1 MSDELQVQPQAGL
14 QVQGSPTF
22 QQIGSGNTQIGY
34 IGQQIN
40 NITMGGIPQVIRP
53 ANPNYEYYNL
63 FVIDQ
68 EKLDSLVAIPRKHSL
83 NDYTAEDVR
92 KIYALPQ
99 LAAAEEIK
107 RLPSLFVIRN
117 HYGNHTISDQRA
129 GYGYIV
135 DIVQKSDTIVVTASI
150 SHVIRQEKLN
160 LLEKELQLL
169 SAPENNELDA
179 VHWAIKRVNLP
190 QLIQEKKLIEIMD
203 LL

>member
-22 QQIGSGNTQIGY
+22 QQTGSGNTQIGY

-40 NITMGGIPQVIRP
+40 NITMGVIPQVIRP

-68 EKLDSLVAIPRKHSL
+68 EQLDSLVAIPRRHSL
-83 NDYTAEDVR
+83 NDYTVEDVR

-117 HYGNHTISDQRA
+117 RYGNHTISDQRA

-190 QLIQEKKLIEIMD
+190 QLIQEKKLIEIID

>member
-1 MSDELQVQPQAGL
+1 MSDELQVQTPTGL

-22 QQIGSGNTQIGY
+22 QQTGSGNTQIGY

-40 NITMGGIPQVIRP
+40 YITMGGMPQPIRP
-53 ANPNYEYYNL
+53 VNPNYEYYNL

-68 EKLDSLVAIPRKHSL
+68 EQMDSLDPKKKIPAS
-83 NDYTAEDVR
+83 DYTAEEVR
-92 KIYALPQ
+92 KIYALPG

-117 HYGNHTISDQRA
+117 RFGNHTIPDQCA

-135 DIVQKSDTIVVTASI
+135 DIRQKSDTIIVTASI

-160 LLEKELQLL
+160 ALESELQLL
-169 SAPENNELDA
+169 RAPENNELDS

-203 LL
+203 ML

>member
-1 MSDELQVQPQAGL
+1 MGDELQVQNSAGL
-14 QVQGSPTF
+14 QIPGNYTF
-22 QQIGSGNTQIGY
+22 QQSGPGSTQIGY

-40 NITMGGIPQVIRP
+40 YIMGGGMPQIFKP

-68 EKLDSLVAIPRKHSL
+68 EHLDSLAAIPRRQSL
-83 NDYTAEDVR
+83 NEYTEEDVR
-92 KIYALPQ
+92 KIYALPH

-107 RLPSLFVIRN
+107 RLPSLFAIRN
-117 HYGNHTISDQRA
+117 RYGNRTIHEQMA

-135 DIVQKSDTIVVTASI
+135 DIAQKSDTIVVTASI

-160 LLEKELQLL
+160 FLEEELQLL
-169 SAPENNELDA
+169 SAPESNELDS

-190 QLIQEKKLIEIMD
+190 QLIQEKKLIEIIDM
-203 LL
+203 L

>member
-22 QQIGSGNTQIGY
+22 QQTGSGNTQIGY

-40 NITMGGIPQVIRP
+40 NITMGVIPQVIRP

-68 EKLDSLVAIPRKHSL
+68 EQLDSLVAIPRRHSL

-117 HYGNHTISDQRA
+117 RYGNHTISDQRA

-190 QLIQEKKLIEIMD
+190 QLIQEKKLIEIID

>member
-1 MSDELQVQPQAGL
+1 M
-14 QVQGSPTF
+14 
-22 QQIGSGNTQIGY
+22 
-34 IGQQIN
+34 
-40 NITMGGIPQVIRP
+40 IRP

-68 EKLDSLVAIPRKHSL
+68 EQLDSLIAIPRKHSL

-117 HYGNHTISDQRA
+117 RYGNHTISDQRA

-160 LLEKELQLL
+160 HLEKELQLL

>member
-1 MSDELQVQPQAGL
+1 MSDELQVQTPTGL

-22 QQIGSGNTQIGY
+22 QQTGSGNTQIGY

-40 NITMGGIPQVIRP
+40 NITMGGMPQIIRP
-53 ANPNYEYYNL
+53 ANPNHEYYNL

-68 EKLDSLVAIPRKHSL
+68 EQMDSLVAIPRHQSL
-83 NDYTAEDVR
+83 NEYTSEEVR
-92 KIYALPQ
+92 KIYALPG

-117 HYGNHTISDQRA
+117 RFGNHTIPDQRA

-135 DIVQKSDTIVVTASI
+135 DISQKSDTIIVTASI

-160 LLEKELQLL
+160 ALESELQLL
-169 SAPENNELDA
+169 RAPENNELDS

-203 LL
+203 ML

>member
-1 MSDELQVQPQAGL
+1 MSDEIQVQSPTGL
-14 QVQGSPTF
+14 QVHGSPSF
-22 QQIGSGNTQIGY
+22 QQQGNWNTQIGY

-40 NITMGGIPQVIRP
+40 YIMGGGMPQIFKP

-68 EKLDSLVAIPRKHSL
+68 EQLDSLVAIPRKQSL
-83 NDYTAEDVR
+83 NEYTAAEIR
-92 KIYALPQ
+92 KVYALPG

-117 HYGNHTISDQRA
+117 KFGNHTTEEQRA
-129 GYGYIV
+129 AYGYIV
-135 DIVQKSDTIVVTASI
+135 DITEKSNTIIVSASI

-160 LLEKELQLL
+160 CLEEELQLL
-169 SAPENNELDA
+169 RAPENNELDN

-190 QLIQEKKLIEIMD
+190 QLINEKKLIEIMD
-203 LL
+203 VL

>member
-1 MSDELQVQPQAGL
+1 MSDEIQVHNPSGL

-22 QQIGSGNTQIGY
+22 QQTGDGNTQIGY

-40 NITMGGIPQVIRP
+40 NITMGGMPQVIRP

-68 EKLDSLVAIPRKHSL
+68 EQMDGLVAIPRKQAL
-83 NDYTAEDVR
+83 NEYTTQEIR
-92 KIYALPQ
+92 KIYALPG

-117 HYGNHTISDQRA
+117 RMGNHTTMEQRA
-129 GYGYIV
+129 GYGYVV
-135 DIVQKSDTIVVTASI
+135 DIRQKSDTIIVTAAI

-160 LLEKELQLL
+160 SLETELQLL
-169 SAPENNELDA
+169 SAPENNELDCI
-179 VHWAIKRVNLP
+179 HWAIKRVNLP

-203 LL
+203 VL

>member
-1 MSDELQVQPQAGL
+1 MSDELQVQNPANL
-14 QVQGSPTF
+14 QVPGTYSF
-22 QQIGSGNTQIGY
+22 QQNGSGNTQIGY

-68 EKLDSLVAIPRKHSL
+68 KQLDSLVTIPRKQSL

-117 HYGNHTISDQRA
+117 RYGNHTVSDQRA
-129 GYGYIV
+129 GYGYIF

-160 LLEKELQLL
+160 CLEKELQLL

-203 LL
+203 VL

>member
-1 MSDELQVQPQAGL
+1 MSDEIQVQSSSSL
-14 QVQGSPTF
+14 QFQGSPTF
-22 QQIGSGNTQIGY
+22 QQTGSGNTQIGY

-40 NITMGGIPQVIRP
+40 HITMGGMPQVIRP

-68 EKLDSLVAIPRKHSL
+68 EQMDSLVAIPRKHAL
-83 NDYTAEDVR
+83 NEYTDQEIR
-92 KIYALPQ
+92 KVYALPG
-99 LAAAEEIK
+99 LVAAEEIK

-117 HYGNHTISDQRA
+117 RYGNHTAPDQRA

-135 DIVQKSDTIVVTASI
+135 DIVQKSDTVIVTASI

-160 LLEKELQLL
+160 LLEQELQLL
-169 SAPENNELDA
+169 SAPENNELDC

-203 LL
+203 ML

>member
-22 QQIGSGNTQIGY
+22 QQTGSGNTQIGY

-40 NITMGGIPQVIRP
+40 NITMGVIPQVIRP

-68 EKLDSLVAIPRKHSL
+68 EQLDSLVAIPRRHSL

-117 HYGNHTISDQRA
+117 RYGNHTISDQRA

-160 LLEKELQLL
+160 LLEKGLQLL

-190 QLIQEKKLIEIMD
+190 QLIQEKKLIEIID

>member
-1 MSDELQVQPQAGL
+1 MSDELQVQTPTGL

-22 QQIGSGNTQIGY
+22 QQTGSGNTQIGY

-40 NITMGGIPQVIRP
+40 HITMGGMPQIIRP
-53 ANPNYEYYNL
+53 ANPNHEYYNL

-68 EKLDSLVAIPRKHSL
+68 EQMDSLVAIPRHQSL
-83 NDYTAEDVR
+83 NAFTAEEVR
-92 KIYALPQ
+92 KIYALPG

-117 HYGNHTISDQRA
+117 RFGNHTTTDQCA

-135 DIVQKSDTIVVTASI
+135 DIRQKSDTIIVTASI

-160 LLEKELQLL
+160 ALESELQLL
-169 SAPENNELDA
+169 RAPENNELDS

-203 LL
+203 ML

>member
-1 MSDELQVQPQAGL
+1 MSNEIQVQTPYGL

-22 QQIGSGNTQIGY
+22 QQTGSGNTQIGY

-40 NITMGGIPQVIRP
+40 HITMGGMPQIIRP
-53 ANPNYEYYNL
+53 ANPNHEYYNL

-68 EKLDSLVAIPRKHSL
+68 EQMDSLVVIPRHQSL
-83 NDYTAEDVR
+83 NEYTAEEVR
-92 KIYALPQ
+92 KIYAFPG

-107 RLPSLFVIRN
+107 RLPSLFVTRTRF
-117 HYGNHTISDQRA
+117 GNHTTPDQCA

-135 DIVQKSDTIVVTASI
+135 DIRQKSDTIIVTASI

-160 LLEKELQLL
+160 TLESELQLL
-169 SAPENNELDA
+169 RAPENNELDS

-203 LL
+203 VL

>member
-1 MSDELQVQPQAGL
+1 MRDEIQVQSLSGL

-22 QQIGSGNTQIGY
+22 QHTGSGNTQIGY

-40 NITMGGIPQVIRP
+40 HITMGGMPQVIRP

-68 EKLDSLVAIPRKHSL
+68 EQMDSLVAIPRKQAL
-83 NDYTAEDVR
+83 NEYTDQEIR
-92 KIYALPQ
+92 KVYALPG
-99 LAAAEEIK
+99 LVAAEEIK

-117 HYGNHTISDQRA
+117 QYGNHTAPDQRA

-135 DIVQKSDTIVVTASI
+135 DIVQKSDTVIVTASI

-160 LLEKELQLL
+160 LLEQELLLL
-169 SAPENNELDA
+169 SAPENNELA
-179 VHWAIKRVNLP
+179 CVHWAIKRVNLP
-190 QLIQEKKLIEIMD
+190 QLIQEKKLIETMD
-203 LL
+203 ML